1 MSQHGHTQVVT
12 KKGGRKFLWMR
23 VGLSL
28 GLILFLLYTID
39 LREIADI
46 VSRCDFTYV
55 LLAYFIAIC
64 DRVLMAYKWNILL
77 KAKGIRIPLI
87 NITGT
92 YLIST
97 FLGLFLPATIGG
109 DALRAYAV
117 SKEGHSATNV
127 ISSIIIERALGFI
140 ALFIFVLISIVLSIF
155 VFGQNFF
162 EGMWRLFWLFLV
174 LLVLS
179 IFLVYFSFSE
189 SALSRLG
196 FLFHRFDI
204 RIHKYR
210 IVQKLKE
217 VYLSYRSF
225 QDDRTTLGIFLLLS
239 MVENLFP
246 LLWTYS
252 LSLAFNIEVPLLYFF
267 ILIPIVLVLVRLP
280 ISFDGIG
287 IQEGA
292 FVYFLALIGV
302 AKSEGLLLGISSHI
316 IAVMSVLP
324 GAVLYSV
331 SGVNFRIP
339 RYEEEG
345 ELSQISA
352 DLKKDVL
359 SEK

>member
-1 MSQHGHTQVVT
+1 MSQYGHTHAVT
-12 KKGGRKFLWMR
+12 KKGGRKFLWLR
-23 VGLSL
+23 IFLSVV
-28 GLILFLLYTID
+28 LILFLLYTID
-39 LREIADI
+39 LGEIADI
-46 VSRCDFTYV
+46 VSRCNFTYV
-55 LLAYFIAIC
+55 LLAYFIALC

-162 EGMWRLFWLFLV
+162 EGIWKLFWLFLV

-179 IFLVYFSFSE
+179 IFLIYFSFSE
-189 SALSRLG
+189 SALNRLG
-196 FLFHRFDI
+196 FLFRWFE

-217 VYLSYRSF
+217 VYISYRSF
-225 QDDRTTLGIFLLLS
+225 QDDRTTLSIFLLLS
-239 MVENLFP
+239 LVENLFP

-324 GAVLYSV
+324 GAVLYCV

-339 RYEEEG
+339 RYEGEG